1 MSFLDWLTQRFKGKS
16 HPQASE
22 NIKVP
27 PEADKSQVDENPLIE
42 DPQQRLWAAESSA
55 AMKSLISNSNDE
67 DLGILVNSLAFAE
80 FPLNALAS
88 GGSSLDKRST
98 LTVHFA
104 YQLLK
109 RNKHAQANQLLMK
122 ILDKMRAKL
131 VAGSRVGGAIAK
143 ERGEAFE
150 SAFAS
155 GDLGSATEILK
166 QHRSTDFWRIDEAL
180 KQELYDL
187 AMELLR
193 RDKSREV
200 AILLDAVMLDYPQ
213 DLDTEFWRAAAYHN
227 FYGDNKADMDA
238 KEKARKAIETFIH
251 KAEGNLQFLRQC
263 SDLREILNSKY

>member
-1 MSFLDWLTQRFKGKS
+1 
-16 HPQASE
+16 
-22 NIKVP
+22 
-27 PEADKSQVDENPLIE
+27 
-42 DPQQRLWAAESSA
+42 
-55 AMKSLISNSNDE
+55 MKSLISNISDE
-67 DLGILVNSLAFAE
+67 ELAILVSAIAFAD

-88 GGSSLDKRST
+88 GGCSLDKKST

-109 RNKHAQANQLLMK
+109 QNKHSQANLLLMK

-131 VAGSRVGGAIAK
+131 VAGSRIGGAIAE

-193 RDKSREV
+193 RDKSREA

-213 DLDTEFWRAAAYHN
+213 DLETEFWRAAAYHN
-227 FYGDNKADMDA
+227 FYGDNKADMNA
-238 KEKARKAIETFIH
+238 KEEARKAIETFLH